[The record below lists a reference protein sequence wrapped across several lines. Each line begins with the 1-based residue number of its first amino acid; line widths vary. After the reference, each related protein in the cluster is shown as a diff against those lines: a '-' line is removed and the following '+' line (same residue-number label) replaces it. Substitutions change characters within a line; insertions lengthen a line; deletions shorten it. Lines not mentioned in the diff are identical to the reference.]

1 MRALA
6 DDARPRLARGVRLQ
20 EDRTRG
26 GFVLLAPERVLHANG
41 TAAEVLRL
49 CDGERTVAA
58 LLTDL
63 AAKRMV
69 EL

>member
-1 MRALA
+1 MWARASAPYDVARVGVLMGRALGRLGEVDA
-6 DDARPRLARGVRLQ
+6 SRRELEAARDGFRRLGARP
-20 EDRTRG
+20 
-26 GFVLLAPERVLHANG
+26 
-41 TAAEVLRL
+41 AE
-49 CDGERTVAA
+49 EEVAA